1 MKPIIGITVEPK
13 RDPGNSRTRGTL
25 TLNWNYPEAIAAAG
39 GLPMLIPPTADME
52 QVAKLI
58 DGPTFLCVA
67 EHSELAE
74 GAPANVKVETFAGPH
89 PAGTVGG
96 LSFFCTAN
104 PPTQRPPSFHP

>member
-58 DGPTFLCVA
+58 HTSNYYQSPLQEQLDRKSV
-67 EHSELAE
+67 
-74 GAPANVKVETFAGPH
+74 V
-89 PAGTVGG
+89 
-96 LSFFCTAN
+96 
-104 PPTQRPPSFHP
+104 